1 MSNSPESVVQPKS
14 SSNRL
19 VALLLSIALFL
30 LTLIWTTPLAIE
42 WAIVDWLKKRG
53 VTDAAI
59 EDIELNPFTGEF
71 SLSQLSVGQR
81 EGERFVVERLYLK
94 LDYLPL
100 FEHRV
105 EVRSIQLKGVDLD
118 LIMEANNQLTLG
130 GLALPK
136 SEAESAT
143 PVAESTA
150 DSPAWHFGLDRLM
163 VDDIRLRTHLPKYQ
177 GNIQL
182 NHLKVEQVASWLQHQ
197 VTSVEIDMLVDGAK
211 VAITSKVAPFKPD
224 PEWRGDVVIEA
235 INFENYAELVK
246 LAGIDELTGKLSAD
260 LYLDGKWQANE
271 QLLLTFDGDLNL
283 SKLQLKHSDI
293 RLQQSSLVW
302 RGNGVVHYPQLT
314 PDKSLLAL
322 QSRLSLASLSLE
334 LPEKKIAFE
343 QKNLQWEGKLQY
355 QEDRQA
361 VADGLRLEGG
371 LVVESLTVIDQQADL
386 KLASLERADL
396 SGLVID
402 GLQSIQADQLSLK
415 QLTAL
420 GDRQPS
426 DEKEPQ
432 QLFAA
437 DDLVIEGI
445 DFQQLNHLSL
455 NQVDLHGMAVALIR
469 NKKGE
474 IKWLPTP
481 TDTETAKNEVEG
493 EEGEEVELQAE
504 AEPLAEE
511 ALQNEQKLVLILN
524 KFSITEDS
532 SIQFQDASVEPA
544 YEIALTPFQLIVE
557 QLDMTK
563 PDQAT
568 TLMVKAKIDKYSSLD
583 INGTF
588 NPFQQPLSTALK
600 AQLNGVDLTSL
611 SPYMV
616 GSIGYDFRRGRL
628 DSESTINIDHGKLDI
643 SNELQIAKLTIIE
656 ADPET
661 AANFS
666 KTLVM
671 PLDAALGILRD
682 SDDNIAFNLP
692 VTGDIS
698 APEFSLSGVVN
709 LALTNALKSAAMSY
723 VTNALQPLG
732 TVLMVYDL
740 LEKVTQV
747 RFQPL
752 EYNPG
757 SSELEGDGSAY
768 ANKVATLLVDRQ
780 TLKLTLCGVSNS
792 EDQQVVKT
800 RLITESRLRAAEK
813 GKKMTLDDAAKKL
826 DKKAVKVALLEIAE
840 NRSRALKNHLMERGV
855 AETRLFTCRPMIDLE
870 EGAKAR
876 VELAL

>member
-1 MSNSPESVVQPKS
+1 MSNSPESVRPK

-19 VALLLSIALFL
+19 VTLLLSIALLL

-105 EVRSIQLKGVDLD
+105 EVRSIQIMGVDLD

-130 GLALPK
+130 SLALP
-136 SEAESAT
+136 ENEVESAT

-150 DSPAWHFGLDRLM
+150 DSPAWHFGLDRLI

-182 NHLKVEQVASWLQHQ
+182 NHLKIEQVASWLQHQ

-211 VAITSKVAPFKPD
+211 VAITSKVALFKAD

-302 RGNGVVHYPQLT
+302 RGKGVVHYPQLT
-314 PDKSLLAL
+314 PDESLLAL
-322 QSRLSLASLSLE
+322 QSKLSLAGLSLE
-334 LPEKKIAFE
+334 LPEKKFAFE
-343 QKNLQWEGKLQY
+343 QKSLQWDGKLQY
-355 QEDRQA
+355 QEDKEA

-371 LVVESLTVIDQQADL
+371 LVVESLTVIDQQSDL
-386 KLASLERADL
+386 KLASLKRADL

-402 GLQSIQADQLSLK
+402 GLQSIHADKLSLK
-415 QLTAL
+415 QLTGL
-420 GDRQPS
+420 GNRQPS
-426 DEKEPQ
+426 DEKELQ

-469 NKKGE
+469 NKEGE
-474 IKWLPTP
+474 IKWLPAP
-481 TDTETAKNEVEG
+481 TDTETAENEVVD
-493 EEGEEVELQAE
+493 EEVELQTE
-504 AEPLAEE
+504 AEPPAEE
-511 ALQNEQKLVLILN
+511 RLQNEQKFVLKLN
-524 KFSITEDS
+524 KLSIAEDS

-757 SSELEGDGSAY
+757 SSVLEGDGSAY

-840 NRSRALKNHLMERGV
+840 NRSTGLKSRLMERGV